1 MTTSNQP
8 PKNEGLLTF
17 LSAILKKSS
26 ETPQEI
32 GLLATAV
39 SMLSEQLTQV
49 VRSVEA
55 IITAIDNQNKAI
67 SDLYTVQEYMLK
79 QMKPDLGLDASLPA
93 VKKPKP
99 DKPN

>member
-1 MTTSNQP
+1 MTTNNPP

-17 LSAILKKSS
+17 LSTILKKSA

-32 GLLATAV
+32 GLLAAAV
-39 SMLSEQLTQV
+39 TMLSDQLTQV
-49 VRSVEA
+49 VKSVEV

-79 QMKPDLGLDASLPA
+79 QMKPDLGIDSSLPA